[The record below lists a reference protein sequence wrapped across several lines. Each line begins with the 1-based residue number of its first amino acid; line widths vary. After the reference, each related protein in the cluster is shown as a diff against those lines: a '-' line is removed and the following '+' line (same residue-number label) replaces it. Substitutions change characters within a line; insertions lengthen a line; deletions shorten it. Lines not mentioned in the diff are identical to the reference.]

1 MGHEGT
7 VGYLDGSGGDGVV
20 TVLFGLDGVS
30 FEVDLTPV
38 DAARLREFLGRYAVR
53 GRLVLREA
61 EPVVRER
68 RAAAVRSLD
77 VEELRA
83 VRVWARGRGFSVP
96 DRGRLSEAVLSA
108 YGEAHPNAFAGPRAH
123 RRRLWN

>member
-1 MGHEGT
+1 MGVGRVVT
-7 VGYLDGSGGDGVV
+7 GGYLDGSRV

-30 FEVDLTPV
+30 FEVDLSPA
-38 DAARLREFLGRYAVR
+38 DAARLRELLGRYAVR

-61 EPVVRER
+61 EPVVCER
-68 RAAAVRSLD
+68 RPAAVRSLD

-108 YGEAHPNAFAGPRAH
+108 YEEAHPNAFAVRRA
-123 RRRLWN
+123 RRGGLWN